1 MLPYTTYQIPEPIK
15 NQEPSGTGWLW
26 MIFRGPLSD
35 TERDLIHKISV
46 ALQADFDKDVCCLY
60 TSEEAPLSLAE
71 LSKPAP
77 KLVLSFGVPPSQ
89 TGLWIDLTKPG
100 IITLEAF
107 TYILTLSADALANNA
122 GAKKELWMNMKLY
135 LESA

>member
-1 MLPYTTYQIPEPIK
+1 MLPYTTYQIPESIK

-35 TERDLIHKISV
+35 TERDLIHKISA
-46 ALQADFDKDVCCLY
+46 ALQADFDKDVCCFY
-60 TSEEAPLSLAE
+60 TSEETPLSLAE

-89 TGLWIDLTKPG
+89 TGLWVDLTKPG
-100 IITLEAF
+100 VITLEAF
-107 TYILTLSADALANNA
+107 TYILTLSADALATNA
-122 GAKKELWMNMKLY
+122 GAKKELWMNMKHY